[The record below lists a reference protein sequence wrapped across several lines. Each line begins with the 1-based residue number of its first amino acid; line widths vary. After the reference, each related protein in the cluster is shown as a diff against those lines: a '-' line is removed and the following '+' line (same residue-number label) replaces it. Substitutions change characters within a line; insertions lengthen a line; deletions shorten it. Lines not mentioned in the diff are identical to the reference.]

1 MAEWAPKRFWKAAG
15 VAPRDTGFGVTLDG
29 RPLRTPA
36 KHELLLPTRALAQ
49 AIADEWDA
57 QVEVLVPAT
66 MPMTRM
72 ANSAIDRVAPRHAE
86 VAAYVSGYGA
96 TDLLCYREAGQG
108 ELARR
113 QAKGWDPVLDWTA
126 GTFGARLRTTE
137 GVMPVTQPPEA
148 LDRLHAAVAG
158 LDPFAL
164 TALHDLVSL
173 SGSLILGLAV
183 ERGRLAPDEA
193 WTLSRIDEDWQIEQ
207 WGSDE
212 EAEEAAGNRRAG
224 FLEAFAFHAAARILI

>member
-1 MAEWAPKRFWKAAG
+1 MAEWAPKRFWKAAA
-15 VAPRDTGFGVTLDG
+15 VAPRDAGFGVTLDG

-36 KHELLLPTRALAQ
+36 KHELLVPTRALGQ

-72 ANSAIDRVAPRHAE
+72 ANTAIDRVAARHAE
-86 VAAYVSGYGA
+86 VAAYVAAYGA
-96 TDLLCYREAGQG
+96 TDLLCYREDGHG

-113 QAKGWDPVLDWTA
+113 QAAGWDPILDWAA
-126 GTFGARLRTTE
+126 GTFGARLRTTA

-148 LDRLHAAVAG
+148 LELLAEAVA
-158 LDPFAL
+158 DHDSFAL
-164 TALHDLVSL
+164 TGLHDLVSL
-173 SGSLILGLAV
+173 SGSLLLGLAV
-183 ERGRLAPDEA
+183 VQGRLGPDEA
-193 WTLSRIDEDWQIEQ
+193 WSLSRIDEDWQIEQ
-207 WGSDE
+207 WGSDA

-224 FLEAFAFHAAARILI
+224 FLEAWRFHAAAQEFT